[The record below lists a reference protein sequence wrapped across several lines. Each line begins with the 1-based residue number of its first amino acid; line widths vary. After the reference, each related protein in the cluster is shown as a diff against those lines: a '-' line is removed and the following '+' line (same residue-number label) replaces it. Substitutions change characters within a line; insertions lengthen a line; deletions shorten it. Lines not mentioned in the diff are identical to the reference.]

1 MVIFKALNHC
11 ELRIRFSL
19 CAGLAGTGFV
29 IIAVGVLITILCV
42 QKRRKVKRFARRN
55 LEALGNMKDFF
66 SSFSHGNT
74 ATLYSLR
81 ELEKATKN
89 FAAERILGEGGF
101 GTVYKGT
108 LDNGVEVAIK
118 KTNHVDTSG
127 SQQFVNEV
135 EVLSQ
140 VNHRNLV
147 RLHGCCLET
156 EVPMLVYEYVPNGNL
171 LEHLQGQRC
180 ELHLG

>member
-1 MVIFKALNHC
+1 V
-11 ELRIRFSL
+11 
-19 CAGLAGTGFV
+19 T
-29 IIAVGVLITILCV
+29 IAVGVLITICCL

-66 SSFSHGNT
+66 SSFSHGKKVT
-74 ATLYSLR
+74 FYSLR

-89 FAAERILGEGGF
+89 FADERILGEGGF

-108 LDNGVEVAIK
+108 LDNGLEVAIK

-135 EVLSQ
+135 SVLSL

-147 RLHGCCLET
+147 RLHGCCVET
-156 EVPMLVYEYVPNGNL
+156 EVPMLIYEYVPNGNL
-171 LEHLQGQRC
+171 LEHLQGQRS
-180 ELHLG
+180 ELHLGWEKRLQIAIETAEALG